1 MVSSPIPA
9 VFGTRPAATRILLP
23 SIVCSRAFVRP
34 GKAHFLSRSAMDS
47 EYFSRCRKLNVFAAK
62 YLLDFVGDVGVFP
75 ANDARPTLNDGHSAT
90 ETTIGLCHLEADI
103 AAAEHDQVRS
113 VDVGEPPCS
122 LEAGDLGIA
131 ACDPVFRNTRS
142 PVRCD

>member
-1 MVSSPIPA
+1 LA
-9 VFGTRPAATRILLP
+9 RARRDQGLATFDRLLAGTRAPRQGSLP
-23 SIVCSRAFVRP
+23 LPIGHGQRVFQP
-34 GKAHFLSRSAMDS
+34 LP
-47 EYFSRCRKLNVFAAK
+47 ELNAFAAK
-62 YLLDFVGDVGVFP
+62 YLLEFVGDVGVFP
-75 ANDARPTLNDGHSAT
+75 ANDARPTLNDRHSAT
-90 ETTIGLCHLEADI
+90 ETTIGLCDLEADI

-113 VDVGEPPCS
+113 VDVGERACG